1 MQNISLYSMGN
12 KFICDMP
19 SIQDPINLIVYCCDK
34 MSLYTIYHTSY
45 FIYLF
50 IFIFS
55 ILLLLKGWVLLG
67 HGWKSHRQGS
77 TACQDWTVFIVSSLK
92 ENEALTKIKSI
103 IAKTEYFFRQ
113 APSPI
118 PEPQP
123 PHMCLPPLPTTRKIL
138 RPHAPFPPSRGS
150 HPHSF
155 LGIRFDP

>member
-1 MQNISLYSMGN
+1 MQSISLYSMGN

-19 SIQDPINLIVYCCDK
+19 SIQDPIHLIVYCCDK

-55 ILLLLKGWVLLG
+55 ILLLLKGWVSLG

-77 TACQDWTVFIVSSLK
+77 TACQDWAVFIVSSLK
-92 ENEALTKIKSI
+92 ENEASTKIKNI

-113 APSPI
+113 APPPI

-123 PHMCLPPLPTTRKIL
+123 PPPTCASL
-138 RPHAPFPPSRGS
+138 PSRRPGKLFGRT
-150 HPHSF
+150 PHF
-155 LGIRFDP
+155 LAQEGHIPIVSLV